1 MPRRWRSDQRP
12 RRPVSAQASHQPSAV
27 RGVLGMG
34 LYFTGLPYVV
44 LWGVLAALLRSVSY
58 PGPVLVAILLN
69 GIGCSPY
76 GVCLSI
82 G

>member
-1 MPRRWRSDQRP
+1 
-12 RRPVSAQASHQPSAV
+12 
-27 RGVLGMG
+27 MG